1 MVRAR
6 QRETF
11 GKGAKVTIG
20 KRRRKTDR
28 EELGGGGGR
37 RKRPRDEDS

>member
-20 KRRRKTDR
+20 KRRRKTDG
-28 EELGGGGGR
+28 EELGGGR